1 MARPRVDA
9 ALGALARKRAD
20 LSSAHFG
27 LSYRMEPV
35 QPNTASCAPGQD
47 PARPRSE
54 HSPGASRR
62 TGSRAGRLAISAPKR
77 QLRHAVDRNAFK
89 RVAREA
95 WRLADWPAGGDPQNL
110 PPLAMLKLRRS
121 EPEWKTIGRAALKR
135 IWRAELDELLAR
147 LLRRLASQGSQSSQP
162 VTGPR

>member
-1 MARPRVDA
+1 MLRSPQ
-9 ALGALARKRAD
+9 GSALARKRAD

-27 LSYRMEPV
+27 LSYRIDPV
-35 QPNTASCAPGQD
+35 QSPAASCAPGQD
-47 PARPRSE
+47 RVEPGSE
-54 HSPGASRR
+54 LSPGASRR
-62 TGSRAGRLAISAPKR
+62 SVSRAGRLAISAPKR

-95 WRLADWPAGGDPQNL
+95 WRLADWPAGGDPRQL

-135 IWRAELDELLAR
+135 LWRAEIDELLAR
-147 LLRRLASQGSQSSQP
+147 LLRRLASHASQSG
-162 VTGPR
+162 TGAG